1 MAVMEEQETRR
12 EAKVSR
18 RSRRGGLAA
27 RREQQEIDWNPMIL
41 SWGYE
46 DPAVMVREMLVISGD
61 PGRAKKGDLAFRMLL
76 PWLIYL
82 IQGKLPYPI
91 LDITLNRDI

>member
-1 MAVMEEQETRR
+1 MEEQETKR

-61 PGRAKKGDLAFRMLL
+61 PGRAETGDQIMSPVLRGFKSAVQI
-76 PWLIYL
+76 WLW
-82 IQGKLPYPI
+82 
-91 LDITLNRDI
+91 T